1 MILWHW
7 VEPATKGLHECT
19 FRRIPLL
26 PSPHALE
33 PLRDA
38 MHTSAGAPPS
48 TSSFPRLLLSPERT
62 SLSHA
67 SRLAMVVHAVSRY
80 TVRTQRGFLNV
91 HSSPSSPDDTEN
103 IVGRLEEADQIVA
116 LEHRP
121 GWVRHERGWSVA
133 RVRLDNWLWLVPE
146 HPQVLAPDAD
156 LMESSRNTNYSH
168 LVMHTP
174 SNAAD
179 EAARRAYEQV
189 APGSSTHVLRMKVP
203 SVAETVCL
211 SILLERLAAAYLQ
224 NALPPL
230 CEGSGGA
237 GAQALEELSAS
248 ELQSKLE
255 AQGIDASVIGPK
267 VGDQEA
273 LLSVAK
279 ARMALDSQPWSRA
292 VDAADVAA
300 KLLQGTEVAVAC
312 GAPCGLEIQAV
323 EFARCN
329 AEQPQYD
336 ATLPRI
342 PLAATKPEDEWGG
355 STWFEHFNRVELSA
369 YMRCVVCTR
378 ARLYHV

>member
-237 GAQALEELSAS
+237 GAQALEELSTS

-312 GAPCGLEIQAV
+312 GAP
-323 EFARCN
+323 
-329 AEQPQYD
+329 YD